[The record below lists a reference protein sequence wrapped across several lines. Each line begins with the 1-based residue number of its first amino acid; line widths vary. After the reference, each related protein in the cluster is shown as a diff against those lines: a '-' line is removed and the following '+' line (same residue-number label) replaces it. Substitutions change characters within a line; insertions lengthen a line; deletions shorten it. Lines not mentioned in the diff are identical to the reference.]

1 MYQERWAVAKRADG
15 SYHFTVK
22 KASPPI
28 GPIIWGVLAIPVFGV
43 GLIVLAC
50 HILPRL
56 SPSQFSVSEA
66 GFEVK
71 GREIPMARVNSW
83 GVRNPNGGT
92 LYNSA
97 SLTGQMNLS
106 MVSKAYR
113 LTVQAAGSR
122 IDLATAL
129 TLDQAQGLM
138 ADVERALQGTL

>member
-1 MYQERWAVAKRADG
+1 MYQERWIVEKRGDD

-71 GREIPMARVNSW
+71 GRKIPMARVNSW
-83 GVRNPNGGT
+83 GVRNASDNT
-92 LYNSA
+92 LHNTV

-106 MVSKAYR
+106 MASKAYR

-122 IDLATAL
+122 VDLATAL
-129 TLDQAQGLM
+129 TLEQAEGLM
-138 ADVERALQGTL
+138 ADVERALNGTL